1 MSGTS
6 AGGRKAAET
15 RKAKYPDG
23 PHSLQAAGAKG
34 GRARSSNKSQS
45 SGSNQK
51 MSNRDRKGDDRSRT
65 GSVSGRDDDN
75 R

>member
-34 GRARSSNKSQS
+34 GRARSSNKSQA
-45 SGSNQK
+45 SGSHRK
-51 MSNRDRKGDDRSRT
+51 MSDANRQGDNRSKS
-65 GSVSGRDDDN
+65 GSRGSQDDDN